1 MPVWSFDRSPKI
13 TADVAIGRGPGM
25 PSRLLLP
32 LTDVGVDET
41 TGLPPCPSLRGQPC
55 RDYEDAFENA
65 SAPLTLPGDSGTQPS
80 GESAAPARTCAPK
93 KGKKKGK
100 RKGKKAATAAKKK
113 KKKKKPCGKKKK
125 KKKGKKK
132 K

>member
-32 LTDVGVDET
+32 LTDVGLDET
-41 TGLPPCPSLRGQPC
+41 TDLPPCPSLRGQPC
-55 RDYEDAFENA
+55 RDYEDSFENA
-65 SAPLTLPGDSGTQPS
+65 AASLTVPEQTPSASEQSPGT
-80 GESAAPARTCAPK
+80 APKTCAGGK
-93 KGKKKGK
+93 TKKKGV
-100 RKGKKAATAAKKK
+100 KKK
-113 KKKKKPCGKKKK
+113 KKSKKRKKKRCGKKKK
-125 KKKGKKK
+125 KKRKKK